1 MQLIISNLPT
11 TGAPTYR
18 ALRTFAGK
26 SPVQVLTLTKME
38 VWSVPRNRV
47 RAVKRAASRFGV
59 CVDEFA
65 PDWNHVLRPVTPP
78 NMGDDSKTER
88 VEANTLRRLQT

>member
-1 MQLIISNLPT
+1 VQLIISNLPT

-38 VWSVPRNRV
+38 VWSVPCPYGGHRLVELRGRGV
-47 RAVKRAASRFGV
+47 SGQPSCLAVSEQALES
-59 CVDEFA
+59 
-65 PDWNHVLRPVTPP
+65 
-78 NMGDDSKTER
+78 
-88 VEANTLRRLQT
+88 